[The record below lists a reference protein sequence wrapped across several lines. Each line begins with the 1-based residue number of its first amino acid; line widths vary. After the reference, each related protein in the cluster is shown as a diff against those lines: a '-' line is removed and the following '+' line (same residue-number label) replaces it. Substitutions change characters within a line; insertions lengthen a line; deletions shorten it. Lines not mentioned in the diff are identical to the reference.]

1 MRKPGRIHSFERK
14 ILSRVVKCESLFQ
27 VSAKF
32 WEIVADEHGIDP
44 DGYFQG
50 DSDLQL
56 ERANVYMVDVGKNKF
71 YPRTILVDLGGNVGT
86 QLGKAFKFESGWFL
100 FAKMHFDFDY
110 VMCVPHLSSIKSIA
124 CRSRAQWTPYGE
136 GRMGD
141 FSSQTI
147 FVSDRVERGTIGP
160 KDTTL
165 KVEFATAKIHTGLM
179 IVDTK

>member
-71 YPRTILVDLGGNVGT
+71 YPRTILVDLGGNMGT
-86 QLGKAFKFESGWFL
+86 QLGKSFKFESGWFL

-110 VMCVPHLSSIKSIA
+110 VCPPLELHQIDCVQEPGTMDSI
-124 CRSRAQWTPYGE
+124 RGGPYGRFFKPDNFCFGQSGAGNNWAKGHYTE
-136 GRMGD
+136 G
-141 FSSQTI
+141 
-147 FVSDRVERGTIGP
+147 
-160 KDTTL
+160 
-165 KVEFATAKIHTGLM
+165 KIYHS
-179 IVDTK
+179 